1 MELDDNYM
9 ETDNRKEIE
18 SPAEALPESSD
29 QILSPAETSNPLKS
43 SELKIPSSA
52 EAFCGP
58 AKALNNPESSEQ
70 IHSPVETSNTP
81 ESSELKIPSSAEAF
95 CGPAKALNNPESS
108 EQIHSPVETSNTPE
122 SSELKIPSSAQV
134 ISPPEVLDNPE
145 PSEQIPS
152 PAETSNTPYSSELK
166 IFSSAEVFGGPESA
180 EKKMSSLEEVS
191 KKPDLSE
198 KKTASSAGASSS
210 GKRIPRSLKGK
221 AKIVKK
227 TLVQNSLKTS
237 KGTGTS
243 QVNGRK
249 RKRNRGNNDS
259 SKTREED
266 GKKLSLSE
274 QNQQNILKEEAT
286 EKSHQAQKNPEK
298 FDKSEKSQQKRSTE
312 KRRESDKSVKSE
324 KNSEKR
330 DYKREKL
337 GGLIFMCSGKTKPD
351 CFHYRIMGVTMGKKD
366 VVLGIKP
373 GLKLFLYDF
382 DLKLLY
388 GVYKASS
395 RGGIKLEPKAFGG
408 AFPAQVRFN
417 VEKDCL
423 PLPESVFK
431 KAIKENYYGKNK
443 FKTELTVRQVRRL
456 TALFRPA
463 QVHSS
468 VLAPRSPL
476 ETKARDRGVHEGVR
490 ESRPL
495 SHRDARTRDP
505 YAHADARSYPLL
517 AHERDQHVAH
527 REVVPA
533 RREDTSHDLYPTEKE
548 YRTYGLQGDRRN
560 VTPRPI
566 TSAVESHHREYE
578 GEHLLRQ
585 TNFIY
590 RDAVPAHRENVH
602 SDRLYLNDPLTLGA
616 RHELPPALNDPLTL
630 GARHELPPATSA
642 TAVDA
647 YAREPYY
654 RSYHGSSLSDPYLAP
669 YRRDDV
675 LSGSY
680 SVGGRRENYL
690 IEAVPVQRRET
701 SYGPRDRYLIET
713 DPVYRREPDRRVE
726 RLSLYSRHDAAAAD
740 ASLGYNQR
748 ETYQATNP
756 DPVHAPVSSRYAFAG
771 PSYTY
776 R

>member
-9 ETDNRKEIE
+9 ETDNRREIE
-18 SPAEALPESSD
+18 SPAEV
-29 QILSPAETSNPLKS
+29 
-43 SELKIPSSA
+43 
-52 EAFCGP
+52 F
-58 AKALNNPESSEQ
+58 NNPESSEQ
-70 IHSPVETSNTP
+70 IISPAETTSP
-81 ESSELKIPSSAEAF
+81 LESSELKVHSSAE
-95 CGPAKALNNPESS
+95 
-108 EQIHSPVETSNTPE
+108 
-122 SSELKIPSSAQV
+122 V
-134 ISPPEVLDNPE
+134 ISVPAEVLNNPE

-152 PAETSNTPYSSELK
+152 PAETSNTPESSELK
-166 IFSSAEVFGGPESA
+166 FPSSAEVIGGPAEVLNNPESSEQIPSPVETSSTPESSELKAPSSSEAFSGPASA
-180 EKKMSSLEEVS
+180 EKKMASPGEGS

-227 TLVQNSLKTS
+227 TPIQNSLKTS
-237 KGTGTS
+237 KGTDTS

-249 RKRNRGNNDS
+249 RKRNRGNNES
-259 SKTREED
+259 RKTREQD
-266 GKKLSLSE
+266 GKKLSSTKE
-274 QNQQNILKEEAT
+274 NQQNISNEEAT
-286 EKSHQAQKNPEK
+286 EKSHPVQKNPGK
-298 FDKSEKSQQKRSTE
+298 FDESEKSQQKQRSTE
-312 KRRESDKSVKSE
+312 KRRESDKSAKSE

-330 DYKREKL
+330 DDKREKL

-351 CFHYRIMGVTMGKKD
+351 CFQYRIMGVTMGKKE

-382 DLKLLY
+382 DRKVLY

-395 RGGIKLEPKAFGG
+395 SGGLKLEPKAFGG

-431 KAIKENYYGKNK
+431 KAIKENYDKKNK

-468 VLAPRSPL
+468 VLAPRSPP
-476 ETKARDRGVHEGVR
+476 EAKARDRGVHERVR

-495 SHRDARTRDP
+495 SKRDAHTRDP
-505 YAHADARSYPLL
+505 YAHTDARSYPVF
-517 AHERDQHVAH
+517 AHEGDQHVAY

-533 RREDTSHDLYPTEKE
+533 RREETSHDLYLTEKE
-548 YRTYGLQGDRRN
+548 YRAYGLRGDRRN
-560 VTPRPI
+560 VTSHSI
-566 TSAVESHHREYE
+566 TYAGESCRREHE

-590 RDAVPAHRENVH
+590 RDDVPAHRENVH
-602 SDRLYLNDPLTLGA
+602 SDRPYLNDTRTLG
-616 RHELPPALNDPLTL
+616 T
-630 GARHELPPATSA
+630 RHELPPATSA
-642 TAVDA
+642 AAVDA
-647 YAREPYY
+647 YARHPYY
-654 RSYHGSSLSDPYLAP
+654 RSYYDSSLSDPYLAP
-669 YRRDDV
+669 NRREDV
-675 LSGSY
+675 MSGPY

-690 IEAVPVQRRET
+690 IEADPVQRRET
-701 SYGPRDRYLIET
+701 SNRRRDSYRIET
-713 DPVYRREPDRRVE
+713 DPVYRREPVHRVE
-726 RLSLYSRHDAAAAD
+726 RLSLYSRQDAAAVD
-740 ASLGYNQR
+740 APLGYNR
-748 ETYQATNP
+748 TEAYQATKP

>member
-1 MELDDNYM
+1 MDTLSFPWNVRRILPQSLVSLEGLFSDSLGFCLVGGK
-9 ETDNRKEIE
+9 DNRKEIE
-18 SPAEALPESSD
+18 SPAEAVNNSESSD

-52 EAFCGP
+52 EA
-58 AKALNNPESSEQ
+58 LNNPESSEQ
-70 IHSPVETSNTP
+70 IHSPAETSNTP
-81 ESSELKIPSSAEAF
+81 ESSELKIPSSAEVIIL
-95 CGPAKALNNPESS
+95 PA
-108 EQIHSPVETSNTPE
+108 
-122 SSELKIPSSAQV
+122 
-134 ISPPEVLDNPE
+134 EVLDNPE

-152 PAETSNTPYSSELK
+152 PAETSNTPDSSELK
-166 IFSSAEVFGGPESA
+166 ISSSAKVFGGPESA
-180 EKKMSSLEEVS
+180 EKKMSSPEEAS

-198 KKTASSAGASSS
+198 KKIASSAGASSS

-237 KGTGTS
+237 KGTS

-249 RKRNRGNNDS
+249 RKRNRGNNES

-266 GKKLSLSE
+266 GKKLSLSK
-274 QNQQNILKEEAT
+274 QNQQNILKGEAM
-286 EKSHQAQKNPEK
+286 EKSHQARKNPEK
-298 FDKSEKSQQKRSTE
+298 FDESEKSQQKQSTE
-312 KRRESDKSVKSE
+312 KRCESDKSVKSE
-324 KNSEKR
+324 KNSEKC
-330 DYKREKL
+330 DSKREKL

-382 DLKLLY
+382 NLKFLY

-395 RGGIKLEPKAFGG
+395 RGGLKLEPKAFGG

-431 KAIKENYYGKNK
+431 KAIKENYDGKNK

-476 ETKARDRGVHEGVR
+476 ETKARDQGVHDGVR

-505 YAHADARSYPLL
+505 YAHADARSYPVL

-533 RREDTSHDLYPTEKE
+533 RREETSHDLYLTEKE
-548 YRTYGLQGDRRN
+548 YRAYGLQGDRRN
-560 VTPRPI
+560 VTSHPI
-566 TSAVESHHREYE
+566 TPAVESRHREYE

-590 RDAVPAHRENVH
+590 RDAVPPHRENVH
-602 SDRLYLNDPLTLGA
+602 SDRLYLNDT
-616 RHELPPALNDPLTL
+616 HTL

-654 RSYHGSSLSDPYLAP
+654 RSYYGSSLSDPYLAP
-669 YRRDDV
+669 YRREDV

-680 SVGGRRENYL
+680 SVGGRGENYL
-690 IEAVPVQRRET
+690 IEADPVQRKET
-701 SYGPRDRYLIET
+701 SYGPRDSYLIET

>member
-18 SPAEALPESSD
+18 SPAEALNNPESCD

-58 AKALNNPESSEQ
+58 AE
-70 IHSPVETSNTP
+70 
-81 ESSELKIPSSAEAF
+81 
-95 CGPAKALNNPESS
+95 ALNNPESS

-134 ISPPEVLDNPE
+134 ISLPEVLDNPE

-152 PAETSNTPYSSELK
+152 PAETSNTPYSSEPK
-166 IFSSAEVFGGPESA
+166 IFSSAEVFGVPESV
-180 EKKMSSLEEVS
+180 EKKMSSPEKVS

-198 KKTASSAGASSS
+198 KKTASSAGASGS

-249 RKRNRGNNDS
+249 RKRNRGNNES

-298 FDKSEKSQQKRSTE
+298 FDESEKSQQKRSTK

-351 CFHYRIMGVTMGKKD
+351 CFHYRIMGVTLGKKD

-431 KAIKENYYGKNK
+431 RAIKENYDGKNK

-505 YAHADARSYPLL
+505 YAHADARRYPVL

-533 RREDTSHDLYPTEKE
+533 RREETSHDLYPTEKE
-548 YRTYGLQGDRRN
+548 YRAYGLQGDRRN
-560 VTPRPI
+560 VTSLPI
-566 TSAVESHHREYE
+566 TSAVESRHRDYE

-590 RDAVPAHRENVH
+590 RDPVPAHRENVH
-602 SDRLYLNDPLTLGA
+602 SDHLY
-616 RHELPPALNDPLTL
+616 LNDPLTL

-690 IEAVPVQRRET
+690 IEADPVQRRET
-701 SYGPRDRYLIET
+701 SYGPRDGYLIET
-713 DPVYRREPDRRVE
+713 DPVYRREPDRHVE